1 MYKDAMGLIPNDWK
15 YLLITETSQKC
26 FIKAFC
32 YNNIVTNKVTKRL
45 PKLSNKEISFIRL
58 SNIYS

>member
-26 FIKAFC
+26 FMKAF
-32 YNNIVTNKVTKRL
+32 
-45 PKLSNKEISFIRL
+45 
-58 SNIYS
+58 

>member
-1 MYKDAMGLIPNDWK
+1 MCKDAMGLISNDWK

-32 YNNIVTNKVTKRL
+32 YNNIVTNKVYL
-45 PKLSNKEISFIRL
+45 IYIVSNSIK
-58 SNIYS
+58 